1 MTLPSGS
8 LERSRYSFFSASH
21 EGENFDNAKRRI
33 VAVAGLNAHIREVFG
48 EFAMS
53 AMSEDRLRRLQS
65 IAEASERIDH
75 LLTEFKP
82 EE

>member
-1 MTLPSGS
+1 
-8 LERSRYSFFSASH
+8 
-21 EGENFDNAKRRI
+21 
-33 VAVAGLNAHIREVFG
+33 
-48 EFAMS
+48 
-53 AMSEDRLRRLQS
+53 MSEDRLRRLQS